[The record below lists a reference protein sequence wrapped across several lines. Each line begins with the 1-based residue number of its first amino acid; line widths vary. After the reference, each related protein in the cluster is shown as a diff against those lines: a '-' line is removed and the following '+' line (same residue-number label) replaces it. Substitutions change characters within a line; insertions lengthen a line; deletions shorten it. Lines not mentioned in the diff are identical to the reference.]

1 LQGEHYFTLVPSVRE
16 IQFNDMN
23 TKEVK
28 INWKERKERLKL
40 KFASLTDNDLMF
52 EEGKKEQMLVKLQNK
67 LGMTKDELI
76 KIIAAF

>member
-1 LQGEHYFTLVPSVRE
+1 MCCEHYFTLVPSVRE
-16 IQFNDMN
+16 LQRNEMN

-28 INWKERKERLKL
+28 INWEERKEKLKL

-76 KIIAAF
+76 EIIAAF

>member
-1 LQGEHYFTLVPSVRE
+1 
-16 IQFNDMN
+16 MN

-28 INWKERKERLKL
+28 INWKERKEKLKL

-52 EEGKKEQMLVKLQNK
+52 EEGKKEQMLVKLQKK

-76 KIIAAF
+76 KIIAAI